1 MARTNSTNGN
11 KTGALGFEAQL
22 WAAADKMRGHM
33 DASEYK
39 HVCLGLIFLKYI
51 SDAFEEKREQL
62 LFGFSDPKSE
72 WFIKD
77 EPQRAEAAESRDEYL
92 AANVFWLPPEARW
105 QTIKAKAK
113 SPEIGKVIDD
123 AMGAIEREN
132 PTLKG
137 VLPRDYARP
146 SLDKVRLG
154 GLVDIISNI
163 GFNES
168 AAKSKDVLGRVY
180 EYFLGKFASAEG
192 KGGGEF
198 YTPQCVVQLLV
209 HMLEPYKGRVYDP
222 ACGSG
227 GMFVSSEKFVEEHG
241 GRVGDI
247 AVYGQE
253 SNYTTWKLAR
263 MNLAI
268 RGIDANLGP
277 RNADSFRQDL
287 HPDLKADFIL
297 ANPPFNMGDWG
308 GENLRQDVRW
318 KFGMPSVNN
327 ANYAWVQHFVHHL
340 APNGKAG
347 FVLANGSLSSGQD
360 ADFSIR
366 KQLIEDDLVDCV
378 VYLPPQLFYTTQISV
393 SLWFLCR
400 NKHNSKER
408 VRNGETLFI
417 YAYRMGSLVDRI
429 HRELSPCEME
439 KITTA
444 YQSWRSVRGDYADEP
459 GFCKSVATD
468 EMRKRSYSLVPGKYV
483 GFSPSAADHGDPLD
497 AEFISA
503 LRKDFQGLSHR
514 ISEACDV
521 LEELSDV

>member
-1 MARTNSTNGN
+1 MSKPRATRLKPHASSTEKLTLRDFGRTLARNCMAKGN
-11 KTGALGFEAQL
+11 QKQSDGSALDFEAQL

-77 EPQRAEAAESRDEYL
+77 EPQRAEAAENRDEYL

-105 QTIKAKAK
+105 HTIKARAK
-113 SPEIGKVIDD
+113 TPEIGKVIDE
-123 AMGAIEREN
+123 AMIAIEREN
-132 PTLKG
+132 PALKG

-198 YTPQCVVQLLV
+198 YTPQCVVQVLV
-209 HMLEPYKGRVYDP
+209 AMLESYKGRVFETLQSANTSCVNRRLNRRGIQNVGGQRWP
-222 ACGSG
+222 CASTSG

-277 RNADSFRQDL
+277 RNADSFRADL

-297 ANPPFNMGDWG
+297 ANPPFNMSDWG
-308 GENLRQDVRW
+308 GENLRPDVRW
-318 KFGMPSVNN
+318 KFGMPPVNN
-327 ANYAWVQHFVHHL
+327 ANY
-340 APNGKAG
+340 
-347 FVLANGSLSSGQD
+347 SLTSN
-360 ADFSIR
+360 
-366 KQLIEDDLVDCV
+366 
-378 VYLPPQLFYTTQISV
+378 V
-393 SLWFLCR
+393 S
-400 NKHNSKER
+400 
-408 VRNGETLFI
+408 
-417 YAYRMGSLVDRI
+417 
-429 HRELSPCEME
+429 
-439 KITTA
+439 
-444 YQSWRSVRGDYADEP
+444 
-459 GFCKSVATD
+459 
-468 EMRKRSYSLVPGKYV
+468 
-483 GFSPSAADHGDPLD
+483 
-497 AEFISA
+497 
-503 LRKDFQGLSHR
+503 
-514 ISEACDV
+514 
-521 LEELSDV
+521 

>member
-1 MARTNSTNGN
+1 MKAEDAEAQRTQRTQKQLNQTPLCNWRSLRYSRCIMAKGN
-11 KTGALGFEAQL
+11 AQKKSDGSALNFEAQL

-77 EPQRAEAAESRDEYL
+77 EPQRADAAENRDEYL

-105 QTIKAKAK
+105 HTIKTKAK

-180 EYFLGKFASAEG
+180 EYFLGKFASAFVYIC
-192 KGGGEF
+192 GEPSEASWTTGTVARRASASDSASQF
-198 YTPQCVVQLLV
+198 YTPQCIVQVLV
-209 HMLEPYKGRVYDP
+209 AMLEPYKGRVFDP
-222 ACGSG
+222 CCGSG
-227 GMFVSSEKFVEEHG
+227 PALAGFVSSEKFVEEHG

-263 MNLAI
+263 MNLTI
-268 RGIDANLGP
+268 RVIDANLGL
-277 RNADSFRQDL
+277 RNADSFRPDL
-287 HPDLKADFIL
+287 LPDLKADFIL
-297 ANPPFNMGDWG
+297 ANSPFN
-308 GENLRQDVRW
+308 
-318 KFGMPSVNN
+318 VN
-327 ANYAWVQHFVHHL
+327 A
-340 APNGKAG
+340 
-347 FVLANGSLSSGQD
+347 
-360 ADFSIR
+360 
-366 KQLIEDDLVDCV
+366 VD
-378 VYLPPQLFYTTQISV
+378 
-393 SLWFLCR
+393 
-400 NKHNSKER
+400 KER
-408 VRNGETLFI
+408 LKDMVGPGRRFPFGLPRTDN
-417 YAYRMGSLVDRI
+417 ADS
-429 HRELSPCEME
+429 
-439 KITTA
+439 A
-444 YQSWRSVRGDYADEP
+444 SW
-459 GFCKSVATD
+459 
-468 EMRKRSYSLVPGKYV
+468 
-483 GFSPSAADHGDPLD
+483 
-497 AEFISA
+497 
-503 LRKDFQGLSHR
+503 SHF
-514 ISEACDV
+514 
-521 LEELSDV
+521 